1 MIVLAIH
8 LDQLRL
14 EVCAGIG
21 EYDAQPVDGVAIEH
35 FVAIFHHKDQI
46 NEIML
51 CLYTV
56 GIVGFKISSLTPY
69 KWTFRDSTSTT
80 RNEIKRASLMKI
92 HKMLHSALDIRI
104 ITGNRYERDDEEH
117 IECS

>member
-1 MIVLAIH
+1 MSKNTIDAVLSELSIQNTTDPCAITANKF
-8 LDQLRL
+8 L
-14 EVCAGIG
+14 EG
-21 EYDAQPVDGVAIEH
+21 ESREQDV
-35 FVAIFHHKDQI
+35 I

-69 KWTFRDSTSTT
+69 KWAFRDSTPTT
-80 RNEIKRASLMKI
+80 KNEIKRASLMKI

-104 ITGNRYERDDEEH
+104 ITGNRYERDDEED

>member
-1 MIVLAIH
+1 MSKNTIDAVLSELSIQNTTDPCAITANKF
-8 LDQLRL
+8 L
-14 EVCAGIG
+14 EG
-21 EYDAQPVDGVAIEH
+21 ESREQDV
-35 FVAIFHHKDQI
+35 I

-69 KWTFRDSTSTT
+69 KWAFRDSTPTT
-80 RNEIKRASLMKI
+80 KNEIKRASLMKI

-104 ITGNRYERDDEEH
+104 ITENRYERDDEED